1 MPMPNPNKKKENL
14 AEFVSRF
21 MGDENMK
28 KDFPDRKQRL
38 AIAYSKYGEKN
49 KPKK

>member
-21 MGDENMK
+21 MSDTNMN

-38 AIAYSKYGEKN
+38 AIAYSKYREN